1 MQVREESLAAHEQR
15 LAELR
20 ALVAQIAADVGLP
33 PDGLLAAEVATLG
46 HKLEDVRES
55 LATLADSADTRLSCG
70 EDLLQAK
77 AFLDTVHKV
86 GLITHSY
93 CSPLT
98 CLRVRGHRGHS
109 SQRVTIL
116 LLASWW
122 CWC

>member
-1 MQVREESLAAHEQR
+1 MLWLNNVSAQDWRVQVREESLAAHEQR

-86 GLITHSY
+86 GRIFY
-93 CSPLT
+93 F
-98 CLRVRGHRGHS
+98 
-109 SQRVTIL
+109 L
-116 LLASWW
+116 LLKNNIYIVIAMVSIY
-122 CWC
+122 